1 MNTIVKLTFR
11 SATRDP
17 FLILWSLLVPV
28 AGAIGLG
35 LFVKAPQ
42 YPLRILTGMVAASV
56 LFYTLTTTSF
66 AVLRQRRRGV
76 YRLFKVTPMSL
87 WAYVCSSATAWVLIA
102 LCSAGLVL
110 VCGMLALGVGLAP
123 LAVIAMVPIL
133 LFAALGGVFF
143 SFVIASVGRTENSV
157 SIINNFITLPLLFA
171 SDAFYS
177 LQSAPQFVQTISQ
190 LNPLQWFV
198 SALRAAAAQSWG
210 SYAANVGLV
219 ALTAVVALLL
229 AVKTFRYDE
238 G

>member
-1 MNTIVKLTFR
+1 
-11 SATRDP
+11 
-17 FLILWSLLVPV
+17 
-28 AGAIGLG
+28 
-35 LFVKAPQ
+35 
-42 YPLRILTGMVAASV
+42 
-56 LFYTLTTTSF
+56 
-66 AVLRQRRRGV
+66 
-76 YRLFKVTPMSL
+76 MSL

-123 LAVIAMVPIL
+123 LAVIAMVPAV
-133 LFAALGGVFF
+133 LFAALGGVLF

-157 SIINNFITLPLLFA
+157 SILNNFITLPLLFA

-177 LQSAPQFVQTISQ
+177 LQSAPQLVQTISRV
-190 LNPLQWFV
+190 NPLQWFV
-198 SALRAAAAQSWG
+198 GALRAAAAQSWG
-210 SYAANVGLV
+210 GYAANLGLV